1 MKLDSGAQHTLV
13 SAKTVTRDDY
23 TGDTVPLRMA
33 DGKEHHLP
41 LAVVHIQLGSDHIL
55 STVAVSDRL
64 GDDALLG
71 TDLPVFN
78 ELLRQAT
85 TERAHAAEVLQ
96 VQTRCQTRQAEAEK
110 RADDEAT
117 SSSNARMTALD
128 REFDFDDSLF
138 SPPTERPPKT
148 RREKREE
155 ARRVARQQLEEQ
167 QADYPEEA
175 DFQHAQRH
183 DHTLA

>member
-1 MKLDSGAQHTLV
+1 MCLVSAQTQPRDYLVTGAINGVEWTKFGAQHTLV

-23 TGDTVPLRMA
+23 TGETVPLRMA

-41 LAVVHIQLGSDHIL
+41 LAIVHIQLGSDHIL

-64 GDDALLG
+64 GDDALPG

-117 SSSNARMTALD
+117 SSSLHLN
-128 REFDFDDSLF
+128 
-138 SPPTERPPKT
+138 
-148 RREKREE
+148 
-155 ARRVARQQLEEQ
+155 
-167 QADYPEEA
+167 
-175 DFQHAQRH
+175 
-183 DHTLA
+183 